1 MHASTVRSL
10 LVRGMLAGLIAGLFA
25 FAVAYV
31 VGEPPVNGAIA
42 VEEARSAQAPH
53 AGHDGTTVAES
64 GKSVGSG
71 ESSAAGHAHEG
82 QAEQEEAAVSRPV
95 QSTLGLATGVLVYGV
110 ALGGIAALAFSF
122 ALGRIGRFSPRA
134 AAALTAGAAF
144 TTVYLVPF
152 LKYPATPPAVG
163 NPDTIGKRTTLFFLM
178 ILLSVL
184 LGVAAVIAGRRLAP
198 RLGNWNAS
206 LAAGAGFVVV
216 TAVAFAVLPPND
228 DAVQASFPAALLW
241 EFRLA
246 SLAIQLVLWAVFGV
260 VFGILAQ
267 KTLTERTAAAAP
279 PAPLTAP
286 LAD

>member
-10 LVRGMLAGLIAGLFA
+10 LVRGMLAGLIAGLLA

-31 VGEPPVNGAIA
+31 VGEPPVDGAIA
-42 VEEARSAQAPH
+42 VEEAQAAQEAPAAPGAH
-53 AGHDGTTVAES
+53 AGHGGTGAAE
-64 GKSVGSG
+64 
-71 ESSAAGHAHEG
+71 AA
-82 QAEQEEAAVSRPV
+82 EEEEEAVSRPV
-95 QSTLGLATGVLVYGV
+95 QSTFGLATGVLVYGV

-134 AAALTAGAAF
+134 TAALTAAAAF

-184 LGVAAVIAGRRLAP
+184 LGLAAVIAGRRLAP
-198 RLGNWNAS
+198 RLGNWNAT
-206 LAAGAGFVVV
+206 LVAAAGFVVV
-216 TAVAFAVLPPND
+216 TGVAFVLLPAND
-228 DAVQASFPAALLW
+228 DAVKAGFPAALLW

-246 SLAIQLVLWAVFGV
+246 SLAVQAVLWAAFGV
-260 VFGILAQ
+260 VFGVLAQ
-267 KTLTERTAAAAP
+267 KVLAVRASSADA
-279 PAPLTAP
+279 PAPVGAP
-286 LAD
+286 IPG

>member
-1 MHASTVRSL
+1 MHASTVRTL

-31 VGEPPVNGAIA
+31 GGEPSVNGSIA
-42 VEEARSAQAPH
+42 VEEAQAAQEAVH
-53 AGHDGTTVAES
+53 AGHGDHGGAGAAE
-64 GKSVGSG
+64 
-71 ESSAAGHAHEG
+71 
-82 QAEQEEAAVSRPV
+82 EEEEEVVSRPV
-95 QSTLGLATGVLVYGV
+95 QSTFGLATGVLVYGV

-122 ALGRIGRFSPRA
+122 ALGRIGRFGPRA
-134 AAALTAGAAF
+134 TAALTAAAAF

-206 LAAGAGFVVV
+206 LAAGFGFVVV
-216 TAVAFAVLPPND
+216 TGIAFAVLPAND
-228 DAVQASFPAALLW
+228 DAVKAGFPAKLLW
-241 EFRLA
+241 EFRVA
-246 SLAIQLVLWAVFGV
+246 SLGVQVVLWVVFAV
-260 VFGILAQ
+260 VFGYLAQ
-267 KTLTERTAAAAP
+267 KALASRTADAETPARTEVPAAG
-279 PAPLTAP
+279 
-286 LAD
+286 